1 MQALPSIAFGGFS
14 GSAKGVTA
22 RQVDGRTILSVRSWP
37 TGVATNA
44 QVVRRASMA
53 KITKSYQT
61 LTDAQMQEWERLAQH
76 ASGASVFGQKAQLT
90 GINMYVRLNANRA
103 MAGEALIA
111 DAPASVGAVPNVA
124 AMPSGVPL

>member
-61 LTDAQMQEWERLAQH
+61 LTDAQMQEWERLAEH
-76 ASGASVFGQKAQLT
+76 ASGASVFGQINLLYLPRIVFILFAVTLT
-90 GINMYVRLNANRA
+90 HFPTSL
-103 MAGEALIA
+103 
-111 DAPASVGAVPNVA
+111 
-124 AMPSGVPL
+124 